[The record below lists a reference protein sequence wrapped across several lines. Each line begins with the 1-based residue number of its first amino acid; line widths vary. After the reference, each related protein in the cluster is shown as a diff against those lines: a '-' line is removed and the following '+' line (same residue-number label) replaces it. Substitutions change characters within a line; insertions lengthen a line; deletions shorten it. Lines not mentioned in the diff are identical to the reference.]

1 MTIEYDQIERLEA
14 LLAERNARIAELE
27 AQVAALQEIAEEE
40 RGRALWFV
48 GDDPEH
54 PENLEWAAEP
64 NLIPD
69 SVRRLWINAARRQLS
84 EKHPE
89 AFR

>member
-1 MTIEYDQIERLEA
+1 MCVIERDGKVVIIDQA
-14 LLAERNARIAELE
+14 TRIADLE

-54 PENLEWAAEP
+54 PENLEWVAEP
-64 NLIPD
+64 NLIPE

-84 EKHPE
+84 EEHPE
-89 AFR
+89 VDWK